1 MDRLEFDHKALTGVD
16 VNIEISLKE
25 YGFAWIES
33 EFEIL
38 FYYGIALEE
47 NDCGDMDYIKFDFAV
62 IAKTIDIKEEYD
74 WVDFD
79 EIKSFDDL
87 FFEESL
93 PYQIRTLLTYYGHEN
108 VFGSSYF
115 EGLSYNEITGE

>member
-33 EFEIL
+33 DSEIL
-38 FYYGIALEE
+38 FYYGIAVEE
-47 NDCGDMDYIKFDFAV
+47 NECGDMDYIKFDFV
-62 IAKTIDIKEEYD
+62 SIDKTIDIKEEYD
-74 WVDFD
+74 WVDFA
-79 EIKSFDDL
+79 EIESFNDM
-87 FFEESL
+87 FFEESP
-93 PYQIRTLLTYYGHEN
+93 PYQIYTLLNYYGPEN

-115 EGLSYNEITGE
+115 EGLTYNEITGD

>member
-1 MDRLEFDHKALTGVD
+1 MDRLEFAHKDLTGVD

-33 EFEIL
+33 DSEIL

-47 NDCGDMDYIKFDFAV
+47 NDCGDMDFIKFDFAV
-62 IAKTIDIKEEYD
+62 IAKTIDIKGEYN
-74 WVDFD
+74 WMDFD
-79 EIKSFDDL
+79 EIESFNDM

-93 PYQIRTLLTYYGHEN
+93 PYQIYTLFQYYGHEN

-115 EGLSYNEITGE
+115 EGLTYNEITGE

>member
-1 MDRLEFDHKALTGVD
+1 MNRFEFDHKTFTGVD
-16 VNIEISLKE
+16 VSQEISLKE

-33 EFEIL
+33 DSEIL

-47 NDCGDMDYIKFDFAV
+47 NDCGDMDFIKFDFA
-62 IAKTIDIKEEYD
+62 IIDKTIDIKNEYD

-79 EIKSFDDL
+79 EIESFNDM

-93 PYQIRTLLTYYGHEN
+93 PYQIYTLFNYYGPTN
-108 VFGSSYF
+108 IFGASYYD
-115 EGLSYNEITGE
+115 GLTYNEITGE